1 MDGKL
6 ALNYEDFQRLAEA
19 VYEKSSKLGDSWQ
32 LRSTNSMSK
41 SQPQCYLV
49 KKCTQTFKKLEEERK
64 NDVPEEE
71 DLGSLAGDTSGLME
85 YADEAS
91 LDKSAS
97 ESCCLV
103 HVEYH
108 VIHSTSYQV
117 PVLYFNPTFASGQTL
132 TLNDVWRLLNMD
144 LVPQEA
150 DKWGL
155 VTQQEH
161 PYLGRP
167 FYHIHPCNTATV
179 MEKAMKC
186 LTPRDQQA
194 KESNYL
200 ITWLSTFAPVIGL
213 EFSLEYAQ

>member
-6 ALNYEDFQRLAEA
+6 ALSYEDFQRLAEA
-19 VYEKSSKLGDSWQ
+19 VYEKSSKLGDSWK
-32 LRSTNSMSK
+32 LRSTNSISK
-41 SQPQCYLV
+41 SQPQSYLV
-49 KKCTQTFKKLEEERK
+49 KRCTQPFKRSEEREERK
-64 NDVPEEE
+64 DDVSEEE

-91 LDKSAS
+91 LDRSTS
-97 ESCCLV
+97 ESCLV

-108 VIHSTSYQV
+108 VIHSMSYQV
-117 PVLYFNPTFASGQTL
+117 PILYFNPTFASGQTL
-132 TLNDVWRLLNMD
+132 PLEDVWQLLNMD
-144 LVPQEA
+144 LVSKEA
-150 DKWGL
+150 DRWGL

-161 PYLGRP
+161 PYLGQP

-186 LTPRDQQA
+186 QDQQA

-200 ITWLSTFAPVIGL
+200 ITWLSTFAPVVGL
-213 EFSLEYAQ
+213 EFSIKYAQ